1 MNEDLEFPETD
12 AANNDAVE
20 AEAVSADTT
29 VAESTDAV
37 ADADSSLDNDAA
49 KEDAA
54 TDSGDADTSD
64 AVEELPAPK
73 PKKKQ
78 QAHTA
83 VANAVIT
90 PGAEADVVYLS
101 KCVYKNKYAR
111 KSLTVHHLQR
121 RLNELGYRE
130 AYSDKD
136 GWFGD
141 LTMSA
146 VQAFQKDNNIEG
158 DGTMNVATFEAI
170 FANDPNVVTNVVS

>member
-12 AANNDAVE
+12 ATINDAVE
-20 AEAVSADTT
+20 AEAAT
-29 VAESTDAV
+29 
-37 ADADSSLDNDAA
+37 ADAPVVEATDVTVDVVDDAA

-54 TDSGDADTSD
+54 IEVEAASTAD
-64 AVEELPAPK
+64 AVEELPEPK

-78 QAHTA
+78 QARQQT

-90 PGAEADVVYLS
+90 PGADADVVYLS

-141 LTMSA
+141 LTRSA
-146 VQAFQKDNNIEG
+146 VRAFQKDNNIEG